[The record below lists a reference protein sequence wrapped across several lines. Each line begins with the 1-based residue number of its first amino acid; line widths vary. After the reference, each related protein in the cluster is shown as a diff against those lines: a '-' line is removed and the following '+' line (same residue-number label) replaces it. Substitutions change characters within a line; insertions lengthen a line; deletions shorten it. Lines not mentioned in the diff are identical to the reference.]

1 MFGIGQTELLVIGF
15 VVLILFGHRLPS
27 VMFGLGDGIRKFKQA
42 MNQEDQV
49 EAPAIANENRG

>member
-42 MNQEDQV
+42 LNQEDHSEV
-49 EAPAIANENRG
+49 PATVTEKRG